1 MTTEVNDGANGDG
14 GNGNQQAAETKTYSN
29 LEDVFKDY
37 PKLKEEHEK
46 DIESKSD
53 NRLQQ
58 ALETM
63 KAEEK
68 EKEIAAKLEAK
79 PKPGDKA
86 KPLTTD
92 DVAQIVADA
101 IAAKEQASQEEN
113 TVKGEFEKIGLGE
126 MYKAGMTT
134 VDLAKAVGE
143 NIDKVIA
150 AKNKGFDS
158 QPPKVGD
165 DKPGPLSDFEQQA
178 SAGLG
183 VNAETW
189 QKRKNET
196 PPLAEVPD
204 RKPKQ

>member
-1 MTTEVNDGANGDG
+1 MPDPIIDSLEPGQEPKTPEPKVYTSLEEYYADFPDLKSLHETDKQSEADRRVN
-14 GNGNQQAAETKTYSN
+14 QA
-29 LEDVFKDY
+29 
-37 PKLKEEHEK
+37 
-46 DIESKSD
+46 
-53 NRLQQ
+53 
-58 ALETM
+58 
-63 KAEEK
+63 K
-68 EKEIAAKLEAK
+68 EKWDLENK
-79 PKPGDKA
+79 KPEPIKEPKPGDKP
-86 KPLTTD
+86 KPLTAD

>member
-1 MTTEVNDGANGDG
+1 MTGPIIDPLEPGQEPKTPEPKVYTSLEEYYADFPDLKSLHETDKQSEADRRVN
-14 GNGNQQAAETKTYSN
+14 QA
-29 LEDVFKDY
+29 
-37 PKLKEEHEK
+37 
-46 DIESKSD
+46 
-53 NRLQQ
+53 
-58 ALETM
+58 
-63 KAEEK
+63 K
-68 EKEIAAKLEAK
+68 EKWDLENK
-79 PKPGDKA
+79 KPEPIKEPKPGDKP
-86 KPLTTD
+86 KPLTAD

-101 IAAKEQASQEEN
+101 TAAKEQASQEEN

-165 DKPGPLSDFEQQA
+165 DKPRPLSDFEQQA
-178 SAGLG
+178 SEGLG